1 MVAFALM
8 AGTGI
13 YADPE
18 AKTYFDGMYKFFMA
32 HPFRSGDYLMSWA
45 VNSNGS
51 GGETFSPSVTATDG
65 DLDIGYALVLA
76 NYQWGANGSIN
87 YLDEAEKVI
96 AAIKRYEMNPN
107 NKRVMLCDY
116 HDWSDQSHHQ
126 YWLSRCSDWMADHLR
141 TFNEVTGDSYWNDAV
156 STIYSVYNYV
166 SSNYSSATGLV
177 PDWINYDPPQPHSY
191 AGKTHYSYDACR
203 FPWRI
208 ATDFAHNGS
217 SSAKA
222 VLNKISG
229 WIISKTGGE
238 PRDIMAEYELDGT
251 AIGNYTSAAF
261 TSPFL
266 VACMADKSATSQT
279 FLDKGWNV
287 IKSEQEGYYE
297 DTINLL
303 CMLLMSGNWWKPEPY
318 SAIGEKNYNAVP
330 SKTRFI
336 IRPGVGNRSFTVSYS
351 LPKDGAVQI
360 GIYATNGRLIHLV
373 NNKYKNAGNHTT
385 AVSLENDLTSS
396 GVYYGML
403 TVDGVKQLS
412 VFSVVR

>member
-1 MVAFALM
+1 MKNRHLHVLVTLAIMVTVFSLNAQKRPFPQNMDFENCIKPNVNATNMAYYISEYYKYWKGEYLRAAGSTPDGYYIYTHGTSGPNTVTVSEAHGYGMVAFALM

-156 STIYSVYNYV
+156 STIYSLYDYV
-166 SSNYSSATGLV
+166 STNYSATTGLV

-191 AGKTHYSYDACR
+191 AG
-203 FPWRI
+203 
-208 ATDFAHNGS
+208 
-217 SSAKA
+217 
-222 VLNKISG
+222 
-229 WIISKTGGE
+229 
-238 PRDIMAEYELDGT
+238 
-251 AIGNYTSAAF
+251 
-261 TSPFL
+261 
-266 VACMADKSATSQT
+266 
-279 FLDKGWNV
+279 
-287 IKSEQEGYYE
+287 
-297 DTINLL
+297 
-303 CMLLMSGNWWKPEPY
+303 
-318 SAIGEKNYNAVP
+318 
-330 SKTRFI
+330 
-336 IRPGVGNRSFTVSYS
+336 
-351 LPKDGAVQI
+351 
-360 GIYATNGRLIHLV
+360 
-373 NNKYKNAGNHTT
+373 NH
-385 AVSLENDLTSS
+385 
-396 GVYYGML
+396 
-403 TVDGVKQLS
+403 
-412 VFSVVR
+412 